1 MPVTV
6 QQFVNSAL
14 RLIGVIDSG
23 ETPSTAESDDAFAAL
38 NQLLANWSAAGV
50 PVYQV
55 SRDVLPLTGAASY
68 TIGAGGTI
76 PTARPVKI
84 KSAQVASGGVTFP
97 VQVVTSEIWT
107 RVKDQTRTGKFAD
120 ELYYDGG
127 YPLGTIALWPNPP
140 TGSSLELYSLKPL
153 TAFGSLTET
162 VNLPPGY
169 EHALRFALAQA
180 LAPEYGAVLSPELQ
194 TGAAEAK
201 TAIATLNTQVL
212 GPPLPASGPAPVAA
226 SPAT

>member
-1 MPVTV
+1 MATV
-6 QQFVNSAL
+6 QQLINSAL

-23 ETPSTAESDDAFAAL
+23 ETPATAESDDAFAAL
-38 NQLLANWSAAGV
+38 NQLLTNWSAAAV

-55 SRDVLPLTGAASY
+55 ARDVIPLTGAASY
-68 TIGAGGTI
+68 TIAS
-76 PTARPVKI
+76 RPVKL
-84 KSAQVASGGVTFP
+84 KSAHVTSAGVSMP
-97 VQVVTSEIWT
+97 VNIVTSEVWS
-107 RVKDQTRTGKFAD
+107 RFKDRTRTGLFAD
-120 ELYYDGG
+120 ELYWDGA
-127 YPLGTIALWPNPP
+127 YPTGTLALWPNPNA
-140 TGSSLELYSLKPL
+140 GSLEVYSIKPL
-153 TAFGSLTET
+153 TAFGSLSET
-162 VNLPPGY
+162 INLPPGY

-194 TGAAEAK
+194 AGAAEAK